1 MEAKSI
7 PFIIRKMTER
17 DLDEVVRIENESFP
31 VPWSREAYR
40 HELKNN
46 FAVYLVC
53 DFEGEVVG
61 YGGMWIVFEEAH
73 ITNIAVD
80 KNFRGRGMGRRL
92 LEELERIAREKNVLR
107 IILEVRPS
115 NEVARRLY
123 QSMGFVETG
132 IRKGYYSDNGEDAI
146 VMTKLLF

>member
-1 MEAKSI
+1 MENL

-17 DLDEVVRIENESFP
+17 DIDEVVRIEQESFP
-31 VPWSREAYR
+31 VPWSKEAYLG
-40 HELKNN
+40 ELKNN

-53 DFEGEVVG
+53 DYEGEIAG

-80 KNFRGRGMGRRL
+80 KRFRGKGMGRSL
-92 LEELERIAREKNVLR
+92 LEELERIAREKNALR
-107 IILEVRPS
+107 IVLEVRPS
-115 NEVARRLY
+115 NHVARNLY
-123 QSMGFVETG
+123 KSVGFVETS
-132 IRKGYYSDNGEDAI
+132 IRKGYYSNNGEDAI